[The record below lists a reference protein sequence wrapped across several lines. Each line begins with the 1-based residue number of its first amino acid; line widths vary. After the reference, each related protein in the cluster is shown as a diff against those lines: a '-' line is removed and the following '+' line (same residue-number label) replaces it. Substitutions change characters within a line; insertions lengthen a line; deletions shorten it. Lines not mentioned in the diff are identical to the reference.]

1 MSDPRRP
8 TLMAVL
14 SAAVTLAFVSSPL
27 LVPDFGGFRP
37 EQFPVPQIDPPVQP
51 AGYAFAIW
59 GLIYLWLLV
68 GSVYGL
74 LARRRAPDWEAMR
87 PTYALSVG
95 VGAAWLPVA
104 NVSAPAA
111 VVLIWI
117 MLGFAL
123 AALRRTPVLDRWT
136 ARAPISVYAG
146 WLTAASPVALGLVL
160 SGYGVV
166 SAQAGAALALVI
178 VLALGIWVLRR
189 RTTDWLY
196 GAPIVWA
203 LIGIVVS
210 NWAQNGLI
218 VAASI
223 AAIVVML
230 VALFFKLSEPGAR
243 L

>member
-1 MSDPRRP
+1 
-8 TLMAVL
+8 
-14 SAAVTLAFVSSPL
+14 
-27 LVPDFGGFRP
+27 
-37 EQFPVPQIDPPVQP
+37 
-51 AGYAFAIW
+51 
-59 GLIYLWLLV
+59 
-68 GSVYGL
+68 
-74 LARRRAPDWEAMR
+74 
-87 PTYALSVG
+87 
-95 VGAAWLPVA
+95 
-104 NVSAPAA
+104 
-111 VVLIWI
+111 
-117 MLGFAL
+117 
-123 AALRRTPVLDRWT
+123 
-136 ARAPISVYAG
+136 
-146 WLTAASPVALGLVL
+146 
-160 SGYGVV
+160 GVV